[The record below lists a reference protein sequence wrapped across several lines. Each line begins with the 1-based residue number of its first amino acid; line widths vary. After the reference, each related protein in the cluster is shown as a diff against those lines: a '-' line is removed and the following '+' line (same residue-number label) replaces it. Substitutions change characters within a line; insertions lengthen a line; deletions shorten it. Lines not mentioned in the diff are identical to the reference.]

1 MFIIDVDGTEYDL
14 ETYSSAEELAEA
26 VNADRYS
33 EWSETM
39 EEGDEFEEWSIQEV
53 WNNTSW
59 DDSNIHSKYQNAD
72 CFDYID
78 AYNYLERQW
87 GSDTEEFLD
96 AAIYCE
102 VDISTPSHI
111 MDKYIGVYKSDED
124 YAIEYAEQSEIDL
137 SKWPYTCIDW
147 ERAAR
152 DLMYGISS
160 SGNYY
165 FYD

>member
-1 MFIIDVDGTEYDL
+1 MFIIEVDGTEYDL
-14 ETYSSAEELAEA
+14 ETYSSLEELAEA

-39 EEGDEFEEWSIQEV
+39 EEGDEFEEWTV
-53 WNNTSW
+53 DNMLFHCDWGL
-59 DDSNIHSKYQNAD
+59 SNIHSKFCNKD
-72 CFDYID
+72 CYDYID

-87 GSDTEEFLD
+87 SSDTQEFLD
-96 AAIYCE
+96 AAIDCD
-102 VDISTPSHI
+102 VDISIPSHI
-111 MDKYIGVYKSDED
+111 MDNYIGNYKSDEY
-124 YAIEYAEQSEIDL
+124 YAREYAEESEKVL
-137 SKWPYTCIDW
+137 TGWPYNCIDW

-152 DLMYGISS
+152 DLMDGISS